1 MDWTDADLALLSK
14 AMAKLPG
21 GTPHRWEKIAEMVG
35 RSVNEVSS
43 SGLL

>member
-35 RSVNEVSS
+35 RSVNEVCSS
-43 SGLL
+43 RLL